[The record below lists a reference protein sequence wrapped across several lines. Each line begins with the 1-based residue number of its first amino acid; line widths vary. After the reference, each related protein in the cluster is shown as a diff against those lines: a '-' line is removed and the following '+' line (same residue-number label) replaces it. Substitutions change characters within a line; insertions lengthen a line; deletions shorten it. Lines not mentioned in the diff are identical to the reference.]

1 MSKYKFSGHET
12 FQCRHFWIKK
22 GYDFIISRGD
32 FKSKEALVEL
42 GVGKNM
48 VTSIFYWLK
57 AFKIILGEGLTT
69 DLGDKIFKENG
80 FDPYL
85 EDIGTQ
91 YILHFNLMQHSSFA
105 SVYKLAFEDFRRTR
119 ITSEFTEEQLFD
131 FISKLLIKDGQA
143 ISEKSIRNDIK
154 VFIKTYFS
162 GSKRGSKSIEDDFAS
177 ILIGLGFIDQIQ
189 GMLVDGQPLFVINYS
204 EQKQLDELVFL
215 YFILDTFKDQESI
228 DVEAIQIEVSEKILC
243 NREGT
248 ELKLNALVNEG
259 LIVYKQDAGRKEIQL
274 KGQQS
279 KWEIL
284 EKYYGRV

>member
-12 FQCRHFWIKK
+12 FQCRHFWLKK
-22 GYDFIISRGD
+22 GFDFVSARGD
-32 FKSKEALVEL
+32 FKSKDALIEL

-57 AFKIILGEGLTT
+57 AFKIIEGEGLTSVF
-69 DLGDKIFKENG
+69 GEKIFRENG

-85 EDIGTQ
+85 EDVGTQ
-91 YILHFNLMQHSSFA
+91 YLLHFYLMQNSGFA
-105 SVYKLAFEDFRRTR
+105 SVYKLAFEDFRKTR
-119 ITSEFTEEQLFD
+119 IASEFTEEQLFD
-131 FISKLLIKDGQA
+131 FISKLLIKEGEA

-154 VFIKTYFS
+154 VFIKTYYS

-177 ILIGLGFIDQIQ
+177 ILIGLGFIDQVQ
-189 GMLVDGQPLFVINYS
+189 GVLVDGQPLYLINYS
-204 EQKQLDELVFL
+204 EQNQLSELVFF
-215 YFILDTFKDQESI
+215 YMILDTFKDLESI
-228 DVEAIQIEVSEKILC
+228 DVEAIQSEISEKILC

-259 LIVYKQDAGRKEIQL
+259 LIVYKQDAGRREIQL
-274 KGQQS
+274 KGKDN
-279 KWEIL
+279 KWSIL

>member
-1 MSKYKFSGHET
+1 MSKFKFSGHET
-12 FQCRHFWIKK
+12 FQCRHFWLKK
-22 GYDFIISRGD
+22 GYDFISVRGD
-32 FKSKEALVEL
+32 FKSKDALIDL

-57 AFKIILGEGLTT
+57 AFKVIVGEGLKT
-69 DLGDKIFKENG
+69 DFGDRIFRENG

-91 YILHFNLMQHSSFA
+91 YLLHFNLIQNSSFA

-131 FISKLLIKDGQA
+131 FISKLLIKEGEA

-177 ILIGLGFIDQIQ
+177 ILIGLGFIDNVQ
-189 GMLVDGQPLFVINYS
+189 GVLVDGQPLFLINYS
-204 EQKQLDELVFL
+204 EQSQLDKLVF
-215 YFILDTFKDQESI
+215 FFMILDTFKDQESI
-228 DVEAIQIEVSEKILC
+228 DVEAIQMMVSEKVLC

-248 ELKLNALVNEG
+248 ESKLIALVNEG

-274 KGQQS
+274 KAKQN
-279 KWEIL
+279 KWSIL